1 MRPSSRVL
9 LTLLA
14 LAALLAG
21 VGAPTSVSPA
31 QADADT
37 SDFEYSLFDADYTLS
52 RAADGTSELTVVET
66 LVAEFPEYDQ
76 NRGIIR
82 SLPRF
87 SQRVDLAPDV
97 LSIVDEDGDAV
108 AWEETVTD
116 DDLELALGT
125 DEFVHGE
132 TTYVITYT
140 ERNVVG
146 AFADTAADEF
156 YRDVNGTGFGQP
168 FGTVRARLHLGAD
181 LAGALTGESACYRG
195 ALEST
200 DRCTI
205 DTSAGDDAGVVMTV
219 SEKGLGAGE
228 TVTIAVGFAA
238 GTFVQG
244 EKTQPVPREPSADT
258 PAPWWSIVLS
268 VLASLAA
275 IGVGA
280 AAVVARMRRG
290 NGARGR
296 GTIIPQYSVPKNL
309 NVMVAAHL
317 VERGRTAVA
326 AQLVSLA
333 VRRNLRI
340 IDHPA
345 TDSGADYALQYLNAE
360 GTDELEAQLLHAIFG
375 AYPLPDDVHEL
386 TKSEGSLGTR
396 VNAVSAAAAS
406 AVTGSGLR
414 VARASSGSR
423 WAVLAFLI
431 GGVAVANQ
439 FGTIAAYSLAPWP
452 LVAIVLATIAFVLSL
467 VLVQRKDHLTPLGA
481 ETRDYLLGMRDYLT
495 LAEQERFRML
505 QSPDG
510 AERVDSGD
518 STQVVDLYEKLL
530 PFAVIWGVEK
540 EWAKELETR
549 AAETEGGPDW
559 FVSGNA
565 FSAVALTSALH
576 ATSGAVTYTASSGSS
591 SSFSSGFGGS
601 GGGGFAG
608 GGGGGGGGGGR

>member
-21 VGAPTSVSPA
+21 VGAPTSASPA
-31 QADADT
+31 RADADT
-37 SDFEYSLFDADYTLS
+37 SDFAFSLFDADYTLS

-290 NGARGR
+290 NGAQGR
-296 GTIIPQYSVPKNL
+296 GTIIPQYSVPKDL

-345 TDSGADYALQYLNAE
+345 TESGADYALQYLNAE

-375 AYPLPDDVHEL
+375 PYPLPDDVHEL
-386 TKSEGSLGTR
+386 TKSEASLGTR

-414 VARASSGSR
+414 VARATSGSR